1 MKDKNPCSQLTEGK
15 SVNEAENN
23 FVSVYSCPSTPDI
36 GGWPKPFPSY
46 EPIPPVGYNPDMT
59 FLPSIPFM
67 SGFGMSS
74 SDIVKRIKDSLTVSE
89 YDILCHTTCFSGEEQ
104 IMKYQEIIKRLIDDG
119 VFKDRHMEE
128 TIDGKED

>member
-1 MKDKNPCSQLTEGK
+1 MKDKNVWGQLTESK

-46 EPIPPVGYNPDMT
+46 EPIPPVGYNPDIS
-59 FLPSIPFM
+59 FLPAIPFM
-67 SGFGMSS
+67 SGYGMGESNV
-74 SDIVKRIKDSLTVSE
+74 VKRIKDILTVSE

-104 IMKYQEIIKRLIDDG
+104 IMKYNDIIKRLIDDG
-119 VFKDRHMEE
+119 VFNRHMEE